1 MVFSPTNIR
10 SGLVREYDIVKRNV
24 NLPWIIGFTTLA
36 VCILYACY
44 LPFRK
49 LAWYHHTPLHHYW
62 PEEYRSSSEHLVVR
76 LSNGEEY
83 SLDDLMKKNNLDV
96 EIDSVSISRENFV
109 AQCDGCIAEPLRL
122 KDRIMDWTPDWSKK
136 KSAVIMSEVVQ
147 GVIIGLAAIHFCIL
161 PLLLTRMRVSAASML
176 IRVVRIAFTLT
187 LVRSLVYLTTSL
199 PGPANHCQPK
209 IVAGGGGK
217 DVLPDAGSPA
227 ASIFA
232 FVFEESCGD
241 LVFSGHTSNL
251 MAILVCLFYYANQMY
266 GPDRKLIAH
275 AVCLICSLL
284 VATNLFLM
292 ICARNHYTVD
302 ILCSILIVVP
312 WAVCDILLIPDWKI
326 EDAGKCE
333 LESDQESCSSEDSGS
348 IKANEESS
356 EEAPKLQNP

>member
-24 NLPWIIGFTTLA
+24 KLPWIIGFPITCA
-36 VCILYACY
+36 CVLYACY

-62 PEEYRSSSEHLVVR
+62 PKEYRTSPQDVVAR
-76 LSNGEEY
+76 LSNGDEVP
-83 SLDDLMKKNNLDV
+83 LKDLMERNHLGVDIN
-96 EIDSVSISRENFV
+96 SVSISREKFV
-109 AQCDGCIAEPLRL
+109 EQCDGCIAEPLRL
-122 KDRIMDWTPDWSKK
+122 KDAIMDWTPDWSRKN
-136 KSAVIMSEVVQ
+136 SALIMSEVLQ
-147 GVIIGLAAIHFCIL
+147 GVIIGLAVIHFCIL
-161 PLLLTRMRVSAASML
+161 PLLLTRMRVSAVSMV

-209 IVAGGGGK
+209 MVAGGGGK

-241 LVFSGHTSNL
+241 LVFSGHTSN
-251 MAILVCLFYYANQMY
+251 MMSILVCLFYYANKMY
-266 GPDRKLIAH
+266 GPGRKLITY
-275 AVCLICSLL
+275 AVCLTGSLL

-326 EDAGKCE
+326 EDTDKCE
-333 LESDQESCSSEDSGS
+333 LKSDHEPRSSEDSGYIS
-348 IKANEESS
+348 ANEESR
-356 EEAPKLQNP
+356 EAPKLQNP